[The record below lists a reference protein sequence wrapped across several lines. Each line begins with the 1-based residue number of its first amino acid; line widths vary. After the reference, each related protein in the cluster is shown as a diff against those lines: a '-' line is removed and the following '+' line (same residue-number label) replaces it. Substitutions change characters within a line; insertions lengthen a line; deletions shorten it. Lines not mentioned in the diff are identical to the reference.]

1 MLIEPVHFT
10 VSAVLPILANS
21 RLASEEEKEEENTGL
36 DQTDRNGRTP
46 GHQAVFCKLQVWL
59 WSLRCGPQI
68 LVSAFSAWPIAPK
81 ILPPSLEVE
90 IQGLSLV
97 S

>member
-10 VSAVLPILANS
+10 FSAVLPILANS

-46 GHQAVFCKLQVWL
+46 GHQAVFCKL
-59 WSLRCGPQI
+59 
-68 LVSAFSAWPIAPK
+68 
-81 ILPPSLEVE
+81 
-90 IQGLSLV
+90 
-97 S
+97 